1 MSIDTATGK
10 EAPAEISSERVKDI
24 FSSIAKKYE
33 RFNAVSSFGAYKSW
47 LAGMMRQAPIEPTD
61 DVLDIAGGTG
71 DVTFTVARAKH
82 PRHIQCTDLVNEMLD
97 VARAHYADG
106 AACGVPVD
114 FEVVDAQNI
123 PYADASY
130 DALTMAYGIR
140 NMPDRPRALSE
151 MFRVLKPGGHLVCLE
166 FSTPPNAVWRAL
178 YNFYLKHL
186 IPFWGGLITG
196 DKAGFVYRSSMRG
209 PRFISAGAR
218 CPCKAPLKAA
228 PFRLSGLSERH
239 RPQRTVRTG
248 QLAQPD
254 FYLPPSRLLS
264 LQWSESF
271 SSRLMSSALSSSE
284 RTENSCS
291 LYFVRSRE
299 QRRASFLPSS
309 ESETITERRSFSLG
323 VRSTRPARSRRAIC
337 SESVAARTF
346 MTSASSRW
354 LTGPVFNNADR
365 VPERPPDRF
374 PRWTA
379 TCAQ

>member
-151 MFRVLKPGGHLVCLE
+151 MLRVLKPGGHLVCLE
-166 FSTPPNAVWRAL
+166 FSEP
-178 YNFYLKHL
+178 
-186 IPFWGGLITG
+186 
-196 DKAGFVYRSSMRG
+196 RG
-209 PRFISAGAR
+209 PREDDAR
-218 CPCKAPLKAA
+218 GGVRRRHLEELH
-228 PFRLSGLSERH
+228 RRH
-239 RPQRTVRTG
+239 RRGACGEKARVTTRTPQRDAGRN
-248 QLAQPD
+248 D
-254 FYLPPSRLLS
+254 
-264 LQWSESF
+264 ED
-271 SSRLMSSALSSSE
+271 
-284 RTENSCS
+284 
-291 LYFVRSRE
+291 
-299 QRRASFLPSS
+299 
-309 ESETITERRSFSLG
+309 
-323 VRSTRPARSRRAIC
+323 PAA
-337 SESVAARTF
+337 
-346 MTSASSRW
+346 
-354 LTGPVFNNADR
+354 
-365 VPERPPDRF
+365 
-374 PRWTA
+374 
-379 TCAQ
+379 